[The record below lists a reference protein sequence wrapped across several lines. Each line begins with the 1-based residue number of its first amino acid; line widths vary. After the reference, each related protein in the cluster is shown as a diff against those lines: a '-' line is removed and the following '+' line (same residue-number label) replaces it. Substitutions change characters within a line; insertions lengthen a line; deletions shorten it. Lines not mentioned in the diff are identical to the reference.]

1 VPVTVRIPPASRS
14 FDIRGFVQAGESL
27 VTDGS
32 GPGNNTAIFQRAI
45 DALTALGYP
54 ATIYAP
60 NGRYVLAQA
69 GVNNAV
75 PYALQ
80 WKTRVG
86 LRGESEA
93 GTVFLSDAGST
104 PLFGAYGPQL
114 VDCSFTD
121 FTVDAAAQT
130 NGSYTTQLK
139 GMFMQDLL
147 RPRWAHVT
155 IRNAWATGLGCDYL
169 VDAQLNQVTTIG
181 NGRGIAAT
189 GSDPLA
195 VSGGSG
201 VGIGTGKYQSEPM
214 VITGLISRGNG
225 RGGLFFEKQ
234 TTATFYAR
242 GIKVIGAVLVGNG
255 FGLQD
260 CGCDGLDADIT
271 ATDNTIAGVLLDGT
285 LLNAN
290 AGYNG
295 RISGRIDRNGSTAI
309 AVSGNVVLGA
319 MPAGNYRIGS
329 AGATAAS
336 SPMYGVISRT
346 TAVLGPRIVL
356 DLAADKNGAAGV
368 YIQPNGATV
377 RALTISG
384 SARDNGQDNTQ
395 TRREGVV
402 VAVDTDLLDV
412 SAVCI
417 DDQTSPTQTY
427 GLYTKG
433 AVNLTRG
440 VESAHPGGRRHR
452 LRDPVPHEQRR
463 GVDDVHARP
472 VHQHTRHCH
481 GPDQRHQVRLPGRQ
495 GHRRGH
501 RLLHRRARLGRPDR
515 PAAVLRHVLPSQH
528 HHGAGLHRRRRG
540 RRAGVD
546 RFGRNHLED
555 PDELRPYRHGRDGD
569 RPVCCLAGDQRH
581 QRHRLRHHRRHQR
594 LKLLADG
601 GPGLPLHRR
610 RQLHGAVLPG
620 QRELEPA

>member
-1 VPVTVRIPPASRS
+1 
-14 FDIRGFVQAGESL
+14 
-27 VTDGS
+27 
-32 GPGNNTAIFQRAI
+32 
-45 DALTALGYP
+45 
-54 ATIYAP
+54 
-60 NGRYVLAQA
+60 
-69 GVNNAV
+69 
-75 PYALQ
+75 
-80 WKTRVG
+80 
-86 LRGESEA
+86 
-93 GTVFLSDAGST
+93 
-104 PLFGAYGPQL
+104 
-114 VDCSFTD
+114 
-121 FTVDAAAQT
+121 VDAAAQT

-440 VESAHPGGRRHR
+440 KLTGDVRGNLTGGWLNEQTVSNDTIQALRGADTSGPANLQVTGVGNGTVSLAWSPPIPAGDVTDYAIQYRTNSGGAWTTFTHVPSTSTLATVTGLTNGTKYDFQVAKVTAAGTGSFTAGPASAVPTVPPLYSDTFFRANTTTVLGSTDGGAGGAQAWTASAGTTWKIQTNFGRIATGGTPRTTEPR
-452 LRDPVPHEQRR
+452 PPSRVRR
-463 GVDDVHARP
+463 GS
-472 VHQHTRHCH
+472 
-481 GPDQRHQVRLPGRQ
+481 L
-495 GHRRGH
+495 RRF
-501 RLLHRRARLGRPDR
+501 RRAYVSSS
-515 PAAVLRHVLPSQH
+515 ANCCV
-528 HHGAGLHRRRRG
+528 
-540 RRAGVD
+540 
-546 RFGRNHLED
+546 
-555 PDELRPYRHGRDGD
+555 RDGGV
-569 RPVCCLAGDQRH
+569 P
-581 QRHRLRHHRRHQR
+581 
-594 LKLLADG
+594 
-601 GPGLPLHRR
+601 
-610 RQLHGAVLPG
+610 
-620 QRELEPA
+620 